1 MLRAMLL
8 CVLAHASCF
17 QLPATGVTSAK
28 FSCPPAVAMREKDSR
43 SKSREALL
51 PDILKALDE
60 VSVFISK
67 ADASRQRKPEAPSA
81 DCIEAYCANQQR
93 KVDLLLAEAKKLREA
108 EAEGIE
114 KEGPVVRWTDIDG
127 HDNNDAVWL
136 K

>member
-1 MLRAMLL
+1 MLYT
-8 CVLAHASCF
+8 CHI
-17 QLPATGVTSAK
+17 G
-28 FSCPPAVAMREKDSR
+28 
-43 SKSREALL
+43 
-51 PDILKALDE
+51 
-60 VSVFISK
+60 
-67 ADASRQRKPEAPSA
+67 DASRQRKPEAPSA

-108 EAEGIE
+108 EAAGIE